1 MQLIDTGKIFS
12 YNEHLPQ
19 VVRRKKFL
27 NITVVKFLNLF
38 KLKVY
43 ELFPPLWRHE
53 SDMAL
58 AVDLGRGLGVDL
70 GLVAA
75 FYFRNTIIALP
86 VLKLT
91 NQNKRHYLFRFESVN
106 QLVAF
111 LTSVALNWQRH
122 SAKADSLKKI
132 AKIPQTFWVFGLNE
146 LRYI

>member
-1 MQLIDTGKIFS
+1 M
-12 YNEHLPQ
+12 
-19 VVRRKKFL
+19 KFL
-27 NITVVKFLNLF
+27 NSF

-53 SDMAL
+53 SDL
-58 AVDLGRGLGVDL
+58 ALGRGPGVDL

-75 FYFRNTIIALP
+75 FHFRDTIITLP

-111 LTSVALNWQRH
+111 LTSVAPTGR
-122 SAKADSLKKI
+122 DI
-132 AKIPQTFWVFGLNE
+132 ARKRVV
-146 LRYI
+146 